1 MPLRNAAKKFLQKT
15 INKHSC
21 GAFTDFFSKGVFL
34 GETMEAKNIVPLV
47 FHISVLF
54 FLFILK
60 KHFVK
65 INL

>member
-34 GETMEAKNIVPLV
+34 GETMGEKIGPLV